1 MTDSGA
7 AQRILTVFHEFPLFF
22 TIRRN
27 FCGERHEFV
36 AYAALQLKFVRSPQ
50 KLRRMMKIGEIHDK
64 TVEIRWVAPESVKNG
79 EILVLNNPTSSK
91 LVFYSIQ
98 VNIN

>member
-27 FCGERHEFV
+27 FCVERHEFV

-64 TVEIRWVAPESVKNG
+64 TVEIRWVAPNSVKNG

-91 LVFYSIQ
+91 LVFLFNSCK
-98 VNIN
+98 